1 MRKIYVLALM
11 ILFLQYKA
19 QHTLTAAFNPIVGDI
34 ESAIGL
40 DSAGLFLGSSGT
52 SQIWNYSGISTGTN
66 SATSFTYVPMSSVT
80 HNNLYPSGT
89 IARRFGA
96 GVLDYI
102 YNNTSTKIEYLG
114 TAQPT
119 ASNCQ
124 VPIDPVIQ
132 FTLPFTYGSSNSDTY
147 SISSWMGTQSG
158 TVITNGDG
166 TGTLQLPSG
175 NYSNVLKITL
185 YDYQSLYTSIE
196 NRYYSPISKFPL
208 LSITSTTIGSNVY
221 VGGHINT
228 LVSTSLKESIKTEA
242 FNVFPNPVTN
252 GTLFLKTETKEK
264 LNGLEIIN
272 ILGQKVLKYSAEQL
286 NNAEIKKIDVSTLQ
300 KGVYYVNIQNAESVT
315 TKKII
320 IE

>member
-11 ILFLQYKA
+11 ILFLQHKG

-34 ESAIGL
+34 ETAIGL

-66 SATSFTYVPMSSVT
+66 TATGFTYVPMSSVT
-80 HNNLYPSGT
+80 HNSLYPSGT
-89 IARRFGA
+89 IARRFGT

-102 YNNTSTKIEYLG
+102 FNNTSSKIEYLG

-124 VPIDPVIQ
+124 VAIDPVIQ

-147 SISSWMGTQSG
+147 SISGWMGTQSG
-158 TVITNGDG
+158 TVITVGDG

-175 NYSNVLKITL
+175 NYTNILKITI
-185 YDYQSLYTSIE
+185 YDYQSSYTSIE
-196 NRYYSPISKFPL
+196 NRYYSPLSKFPL
-208 LSITSTTIGSNVY
+208 LSITTVTISSNVF

-228 LVSTSLKESIKTEA
+228 LVSTSLKEYVKEEA
-242 FNVFPNPVTN
+242 FNVFPNPIAN
-252 GTLFLKTETKEK
+252 GTLFLNTTNNEPI
-264 LNGLEIIN
+264 NQVEIIN
-272 ILGQKVLKYSAEQL
+272 VLGQKVLQYSAEQL
-286 NNAEIKKIDVSTLQ
+286 NNVEIKKIDVSTLQ
-300 KGVYYVNIQNAESVT
+300 KGVYYVNIQNDKTVT